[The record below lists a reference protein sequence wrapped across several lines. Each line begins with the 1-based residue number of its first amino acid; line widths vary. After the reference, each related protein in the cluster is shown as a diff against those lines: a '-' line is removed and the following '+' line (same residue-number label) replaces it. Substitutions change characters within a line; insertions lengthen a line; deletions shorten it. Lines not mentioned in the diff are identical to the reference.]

1 MYFLRNGNT
10 YRHLLVDRINI
21 KVPSTS
27 AWKDEYRP
35 IYWLRSFDFKWAS
48 DIPFENHIPCFL
60 LAYMAEISSSLFVV
74 KNSFFFEN
82 LSPIGGDWFGSPVE
96 NFVQQNWTASPRTLG
111 HRHCAHWIT
120 FKCNPRRNNAG
131 SGNKRNIGKHRK
143 IIGGSFSV

>member
-10 YRHLLVDRINI
+10 YGHILVDRINI
-21 KVPSTS
+21 KVPSTP
-27 AWKDEYRP
+27 AWNDEYRP

-74 KNSFFFEN
+74 KNSFFFWK
-82 LSPIGGDWFGSPVE
+82 PITYRWWLIWITSLELCPTE
-96 NFVQQNWTASPRTLG
+96 LKASPRTLG
-111 HRHCAHWIT
+111 HRHRAHWIT

-131 SGNKRNIGKHRK
+131 SGNKRNIGKNRK